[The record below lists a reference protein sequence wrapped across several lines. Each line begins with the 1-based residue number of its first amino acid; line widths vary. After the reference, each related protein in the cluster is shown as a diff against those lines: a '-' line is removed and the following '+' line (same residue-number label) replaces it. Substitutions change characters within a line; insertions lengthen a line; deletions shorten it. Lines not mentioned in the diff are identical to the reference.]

1 MRLVRKA
8 CACLLREGAQGT
20 EVLVFDHPFA
30 GTQLPKGTV
39 ELGEQPESAV
49 VRELAEETGVVAT
62 VTRSLGEWRRVT
74 GAGPEEAGEPEEHVW
89 EIFEM
94 RTAAAGHD
102 AWRHAASGSEAEQG
116 LEFNCRWV
124 RLAGAAEELDPLFH
138 PAVALLQEAQVNRG

>member
-8 CACLLREGAQGT
+8 CACLLREGGQGT
-20 EVLVFDHPFA
+20 EVLVFDHPVA

-39 ELGEQPESAV
+39 EVGEHPEVAV

-74 GAGPEEAGEPEEHVW
+74 GAGPDEAGESEEHVW

-94 RTAAAGHD
+94 RTAAAVHD
-102 AWRHAASGSEAEQG
+102 AWRHTATGSEAEQG
-116 LEFNCRWV
+116 LEFNCRWL
-124 RLAGAAEELDPLFH
+124 RLVGAAEELHPMFH
-138 PAVALLQEAQVNRG
+138 PAVALLREAQANRG